1 MIPVLN
7 RNATYK
13 LNIPDMAGGVN
24 FRDGLSL
31 VNDNQMTDC
40 KNMWYKDGMLKSR
53 PRVLSNDIKDKF
65 MSLSWDLDAVLD
77 ITTNY
82 SNIKTINGKQYVL
95 EVFSAASKDEFTNV
109 WQIKAEYVNNS
120 NDRIPVANIFRYGGF
135 YKNLSYVA
143 VAHNEDI
150 YFYIHWLEKSED
162 ENVFEQSIIIKAY
175 KDDNGNYV
183 TEENVEGYIP
193 LVIINGKPK
202 LIEDAEESPR
212 GTQVEG
218 FNLLSKDYKQ
228 LMSSY
233 DYENQSEYCLMEYG
247 LTVDINNP
255 EFEGRNIIAK
265 LTNKDGITVIHSAT
279 IRYNESENKYE
290 AWEIALE
297 DEGTTSTQDGIEMH
311 VSDKTLRFYEYDP
324 SFPDYIR
331 GATAT
336 QSSRDYIKNNLEII
350 APCYT
355 EEEYQKNFSKVA
367 SMTQFAWFG
376 NTSLGLNGGSRLFL
390 GGSAIKN
397 EKALVIWSDFENP
410 LYFSQDAYA
419 YVGDKSQKV
428 TAFGRQ
434 SASLVIFKEREI
446 YSTQYTQGSVSAEE
460 LENQQAIDL
469 TVHLA
474 TFPMVMIHSTIGCN
488 CPDSVQLCRNRLVW
502 ADTNGKI
509 YTMTSQNQYSER
521 NVFEIG
527 EMVERE
533 LKKENLKDARSVD
546 WEGHY
551 ILFISNSAKAYVMDY
566 NSYGFANV
574 ASYNKQS
581 DANMLIP
588 FFVWQMPFE
597 SDELIQAVNLDGTVL
612 FKTLRWLGNF
622 PDKNTGVSV
631 SRNVTNI
638 SILTEEITED
648 KLSFLEPTDE
658 TGQDWQINTYEKPVE
673 SMFKTKLFD
682 FGRADEYKNV
692 YAVNIGLGFNGGV
705 PVAITFES
713 DARTSDKNT
722 LKTGRTVA
730 DERAPVFFENKQIL
744 PYTRLCTKFGIKAEC
759 HGIMAVDSISL
770 KYNIAGGKK

>member
-31 VNDNQMTDC
+31 INDNQMTDC

-53 PRVLSNDIKDKF
+53 PRVLSNDNEDNLNYIT
-65 MSLSWDLDAVLD
+65 WDLNAPLNAK
-77 ITTNY
+77 INY
-82 SNIKTINGKQYVL
+82 SNIKVINGKQYAL
-95 EVFSAASKDEFTNV
+95 EVAEVTSQNEFTNV
-109 WQIKAEYVNNS
+109 WEIRAAFVNGL
-120 NDRIPVANIFRYGGF
+120 NDRIPVAHIFKYGWL
-135 YKNLSYVA
+135 YKGMSCVA
-143 VAHNEDI
+143 VAHNDDI
-150 YFYIHWLEKSED
+150 YFYVHWEEKRED
-162 ENVFEQSIIIKAY
+162 DKAFLQSFIVKAY
-175 KDDNGNYV
+175 KDESGNYV
-183 TEENVEGYIP
+183 TEENVEGHVP
-193 LVIINGKPK
+193 LVLENGVP
-202 LIEDAEESPR
+202 IGATETAP
-212 GTQVEG
+212 TQIEG
-218 FNLLSKDYKQ
+218 FNLLS
-228 LMSSY
+228 
-233 DYENQSEYCLMEYG
+233 SEYKARYSTYDM
-247 LTVDINNP
+247 TS
-255 EFEGRNIIAK
+255 
-265 LTNKDGITVIHSAT
+265 NKDTNEMRYKLPVSISNLGFYGNTITAT
-279 IRYNESENKYE
+279 ITD
-290 AWEIALE
+290 L
-297 DEGTTSTQDGIEMH
+297 Q
-311 VSDKTLRFYEYDP
+311 
-324 SFPDYIR
+324 
-331 GATAT
+331 GATHKHTAWINT
-336 QSSRDYIKNNLEII
+336 TIQKDRCIAIEDNPSTDNLRMYVDGDVVTFYNKDLTAVAVEKKGNYLKNNFEIV

-367 SMTQFAWFG
+367 SMTQFAWYG

-390 GGSAIKN
+390 GGSTIEK

-410 LYFSQDAYA
+410 LYFSENNYS
-419 YVGDKSQKV
+419 YVGDKAQKV

-434 SASLVIFKEREI
+434 SASLIIFKEREI

-474 TFPMVMIHSTIGCN
+474 TFPMVMICSQIGCN
-488 CPDSVQLCRNRLVW
+488 CPDSIQLCRNRLVW

-533 LKKENLKDARSVD
+533 LKKERLSDARSVD

-551 ILFISNSAKAYVMDY
+551 ILFVPESAKAYVMDY

-581 DANMLIP
+581 DANMFIP

-622 PDKNTGVSV
+622 PDNNGVRV
-631 SRNVTNI
+631 SRNASNI
-638 SILTEEITED
+638 SILTEEITVD
-648 KLSFLEPTDE
+648 TLSFLEPTDE
-658 TGQDWQINTYEKPVE
+658 TGKEFKMNTYERPVE

-713 DARTSDKNT
+713 DTRTSDKNT

-730 DERAPVFFENKQIL
+730 DERTPVFFENKQIL
-744 PYTRLCTKFGIKAEC
+744 PYTRLCTKFGIKVEC
-759 HGIMAVDSISL
+759 NGIMAVDSISL